1 MALLQGDLR
10 ITGNLSAANYP
21 PPSSGSDN
29 VEVKEF
35 EVLSAGQDAFY
46 LHHSFGAQ
54 FVDVNVYD
62 TVSLRPVFT
71 AVTYPRAGVVCLG
84 FAEPPEVGRKFR
96 VEVILHRDTTTS
108 S

>member
-21 PPSSGSDN
+21 PAADT
-29 VEVKEF
+29 EVKEI
-35 EVLSAGQDAFY
+35 EVMSADQDAFY
-46 LHHSFGAQ
+46 LHHGFGAQ

-84 FAEPPEVGRKFR
+84 FAEPPDVGRKFR
-96 VEVILHRDTTTS
+96 VEIIRHTDTNTQ
-108 S
+108 

>member
-1 MALLQGDLR
+1 MARLEGDLHV
-10 ITGNLSAANYP
+10 TGNISAANYP
-21 PPSSGSDN
+21 PPSSGGADT
-29 VEVKEF
+29 EVTEI

>member
-1 MALLQGDLR
+1 MALLEGDLHV
-10 ITGNLSAANYP
+10 TGNISAANYP
-21 PPSSGSDN
+21 PPGDT
-29 VEVKEF
+29 EVKEI